1 MNRLNRLI
9 LRKPSFLKVLILF
22 LATCAAIA
30 GMSVLNSSFQD
41 ATSGYDFI
49 DQQFSHHQ
57 GKNF

>member
-9 LRKPSFLKVLILF
+9 LRKPSFLKVLIVF

-30 GMSVLNSSFQD
+30 GMSVLSGPFQD

-49 DQQFSHHQ
+49 DLQFPITKE
-57 GKNF
+57 KNF